1 MGKFVRK
8 DIEKTPNSFFYTPK
22 RFISKAEAFSLKER
36 DVFILS
42 IRLNRAVV
50 WAESCGRLGRIVRS
64 VGLNRAVVS
73 GGCIYKKRLKIIKT
87 AEDYCRARGIRNYL
101 QP

>member
-1 MGKFVRK
+1 MEKFVRK

-64 VGLNRAVVS
+64 FPEA
-73 GGCIYKKRLKIIKT
+73 IYTKT